1 MPIAESFT
9 PQILKMIKGRLI
21 LSYNDHPDIWRL
33 YKDFPYRLADGH
45 YSISRQPNGR
55 RSFGEVIITNF

>member
-1 MPIAESFT
+1 
-9 PQILKMIKGRLI
+9 MIKGRFI